1 MALMRAK
8 ENEYSVYYISEPGLI
23 KLTTYSR
30 KFSWGVFLIAFIL
43 FWLFIGIGGVVGG
56 VIVGFIV
63 TMILDA
69 AISSPKITKWD
80 KLAFGDLKKEK
91 DALFIKWSDVKSA
104 VFDAPEK
111 INLVIENKNHK
122 MKILTNFTDAEKLL
136 QLKLGNKLEIRK
148 R

>member
-1 MALMRAK
+1 MTLIRGK

-56 VIVGFIV
+56 VIVSIIV

-69 AISSPKITKWD
+69 AISSPKISRWD
-80 KLAFGDLKKEK
+80 KLAFKDLKEEK
-91 DALFIKWSDVKSA
+91 DALFIKWPDVKSA
-104 VFDAPEK
+104 VFDEPEK
-111 INLVIENKNHK
+111 INVMIDNKNHK
-122 MKILTNFTDAEKLL
+122 IKIATGSAEVEKLL
-136 QLKLGNKLEIRK
+136 QLKLGSRLEIRK
-148 R
+148 G

>member
-1 MALMRAK
+1 M
-8 ENEYSVYYISEPGLI
+8 
-23 KLTTYSR
+23 
-30 KFSWGVFLIAFIL
+30 
-43 FWLFIGIGGVVGG
+43 
-56 VIVGFIV
+56 GFIV

-80 KLAFGDLKKEK
+80 KLPFGDLKKEK

-148 R
+148 G